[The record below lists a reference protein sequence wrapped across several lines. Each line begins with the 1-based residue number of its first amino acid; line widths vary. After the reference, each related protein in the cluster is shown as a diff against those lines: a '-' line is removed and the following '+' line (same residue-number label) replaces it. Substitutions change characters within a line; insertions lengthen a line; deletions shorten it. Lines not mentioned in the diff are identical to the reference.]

1 MQSSLTQS
9 TVDMP
14 RPNLSLKD
22 VERISPLYWAERNRV
37 MLQMS
42 PFEVGGHEYQMVPLQ
57 SNKRIRAEKK
67 GARLGFTEIEILRSI
82 HGMIYN
88 RLPAGVLYL
97 FPTADDVTDFSKAR
111 FSPLIESNPLSI
123 GRHVQD
129 TDAATIKRIGTAL
142 LYLRGARSTTK
153 VEGVKADSSKLRSIG
168 VDKVVFDEY
177 DLMDPKMVDMAL
189 VRMDYSKVKEE
200 VYLSTPTIPDWGIDR
215 KYCLHPSTQVLKADL
230 TWDNVGNLKV
240 GDRLVGFDE
249 EKSPG
254 NKTRCLRETTVTTT
268 GVINLPS
275 TRISFSDGRSVVCS
289 LDHMWLIDQGTN
301 ARWRKTSQ
309 LKVGYK
315 LISIGDPWKTDDTR
329 IGGWLAGMFDGEG
342 CLSTHLYFSES
353 NRCFISTVLSVSQKR
368 GEVFF
373 KLISGLNARGFDF
386 SLSEVENNLY
396 RFNIKGGIPAHLRLL
411 GTLRPYRLLES
422 ASKMWDGASL
432 GAGGYYTKP
441 VVTNIEHLG
450 DTPLISIGTEHKT
463 LIAEGLLS
471 HNSQSDQQVWMIK
484 CQHCNEWTCLELE
497 FPECVVDRGDGTGM
511 RLCRKCRQEI
521 YPRDGQWCAQNP
533 GREIEGF
540 WISQLN
546 LMTVDPL
553 SILKLFLNPPN
564 GNIQEVYN
572 SKLGMAY
579 IAAENRLTPHDLWPL
594 CSQDISPISH
604 EGPTAMGVDVG
615 NNFHVTIVDRPNDRQ
630 HRIVKICEV
639 TSKKM
644 DDFTP
649 LHDLARQYNVR
660 ACVIDFAPVQQKVRS
675 FREAETYEVFGCIY
689 QEHQRGPAS
698 WDVIDGIVRVNRTE
712 VCDQTHD
719 ICMRKDA
726 LIVPR
731 RSPEIEKW
739 VAQMC
744 NLAKVL
750 EEDKATG
757 ARDYHYRRLGPDHY
771 RHSLNY
777 AMLAAQRIGV
787 YVPSDAKK
795 QKGWRVNEKGTWRSI

>member
-1 MQSSLTQS
+1 MQSSLAQS

-215 KYCLHPSTQVLKADL
+215 KY
-230 TWDNVGNLKV
+230 
-240 GDRLVGFDE
+240 
-249 EKSPG
+249 
-254 NKTRCLRETTVTTT
+254 
-268 GVINLPS
+268 
-275 TRISFSDGRSVVCS
+275 
-289 LDHMWLIDQGTN
+289 
-301 ARWRKTSQ
+301 
-309 LKVGYK
+309 
-315 LISIGDPWKTDDTR
+315 
-329 IGGWLAGMFDGEG
+329 
-342 CLSTHLYFSES
+342 
-353 NRCFISTVLSVSQKR
+353 
-368 GEVFF
+368 
-373 KLISGLNARGFDF
+373 
-386 SLSEVENNLY
+386 
-396 RFNIKGGIPAHLRLL
+396 
-411 GTLRPYRLLES
+411 
-422 ASKMWDGASL
+422 
-432 GAGGYYTKP
+432 
-441 VVTNIEHLG
+441 
-450 DTPLISIGTEHKT
+450 
-463 LIAEGLLS
+463 
-471 HNSQSDQQVWMIK
+471 SQSDKQVWMIK

-698 WDVIDGIVRVNRTE
+698 WDVVDGIVRVNRTE